1 MVEASETIPQL
12 IALWN
17 QIPEEYRSDFTLC
30 FDIIRESMGVD
41 WLRKH
46 FDPDQ
51 KETGVFKISYGTT
64 EEEATRNYRVID
76 LAECL
81 INLKDVEGIQECL
94 SRMREAENPE
104 ASYAELHIAKML
116 YINRWPFRIVKPRGK
131 RGDDYDLEII
141 CHNQTRC
148 GDTKCKLETTELSS
162 ATIEKTLK
170 NSRDQLPPEGPGVFF
185 LKIPQKWM
193 QNPDWQRIT
202 GQGAVDFFA
211 RGTQRVASVVFYVE
225 PLSYQDGYLGQGHLR
240 LEIMNPRHKLAKLFD
255 WYLLERWKPPPV
267 APNTMP
273 PFWVRLSNFPTGL
286 PGYGQGERAS
296 VAQIE

>member
-104 ASYAELHIAKML
+104 ASYAEL
-116 YINRWPFRIVKPRGK
+116 
-131 RGDDYDLEII
+131 
-141 CHNQTRC
+141 
-148 GDTKCKLETTELSS
+148 
-162 ATIEKTLK
+162 
-170 NSRDQLPPEGPGVFF
+170 
-185 LKIPQKWM
+185 
-193 QNPDWQRIT
+193 
-202 GQGAVDFFA
+202 
-211 RGTQRVASVVFYVE
+211 
-225 PLSYQDGYLGQGHLR
+225 YQLR
-240 LEIMNPRHKLAKLFD
+240 LITSLLADMATSGRACCRGSCLAAG
-255 WYLLERWKPPPV
+255 R
-267 APNTMP
+267 
-273 PFWVRLSNFPTGL
+273 
-286 PGYGQGERAS
+286 GQRSGR
-296 VAQIE
+296 